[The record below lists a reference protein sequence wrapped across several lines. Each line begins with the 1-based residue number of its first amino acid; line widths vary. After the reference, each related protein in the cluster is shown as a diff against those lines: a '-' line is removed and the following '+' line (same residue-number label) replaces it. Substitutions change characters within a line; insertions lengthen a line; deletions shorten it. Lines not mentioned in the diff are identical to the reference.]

1 MIWFDQYKPQVRG
14 PVLVAGSRHYEGR
27 QWPREKYPELRAIGV
42 DMQPGEGVDVVADLE
57 EPQPDLAGKFR
68 HVDCC
73 SVLEHSRRPW
83 QMAQVLTD
91 CLAPGGTILV
101 SAPFVW
107 RVHAYPSDYFRFTVE
122 GVRSLFPGIEWDALE
137 LVVSKGE
144 DRVIRKA
151 PVLLDEANVPH
162 LARCEVY
169 GFGRKA

>member
-1 MIWFDQYKPQVRG
+1 MSWLDTHYPQVRG

-27 QWPREKYPELRAIGV
+27 QWPSERYPDLKVIGV
-42 DMQPGEGVDVVADLE
+42 DMQAGDGVDVVANLE
-57 EPQPDLAGKFR
+57 DAQPDLTGFG

-83 QMAQVLTD
+83 LMAQVLTD
-91 CLAPGGTILV
+91 CLKPGGTILV

-137 LVVSKGE
+137 LVISRGH
-144 DRVIRKA
+144 DRVVRKA
-151 PVLLDEANVPH
+151 PAITDDEGIPY
-162 LARCEVY
+162 LSRCEVY
-169 GFGRKA
+169 GFGRKV